1 MVFFVRI
8 TVNQSH
14 LRPICKSTKFNPKI
28 QRTIYLINFQQLRL
42 HVPDFI
48 RTVVVFQYKCDNFYH
63 PEADGGISIL
73 DESLG
78 IDWRIPTEHANLS
91 EKDTKHP
98 LLKDLDSPFK
108 L

>member
-42 HVPDFI
+42 HVPEFI
-48 RTVVVFQYKCDNFYH
+48 RTVVKPVM
-63 PEADGGISIL
+63 EVTEVEVGVIL
-73 DESLG
+73 AGSGTTPSNTTSDELIKDDAEILARPSNGSLW
-78 IDWRIPTEHANLS
+78 D
-91 EKDTKHP
+91 
-98 LLKDLDSPFK
+98 
-108 L
+108 